1 MAKIEFRDTTDE
13 DGVVTTTLVL
23 DKDAEALFER
33 ESVRQGVTVEALI
46 LRAISRRAIEM
57 AEGKQTW

>member
-57 AEGKQTW
+57 AEGKW